1 MSSISKVNG
10 KDVKNLNVILE
21 RMSQADKDR
30 AEIHTDIK
38 FIKENL
44 FNPKEGL
51 WAETKLNSQFRESSQ
66 KWRTLIGIPVIGMVA
81 KSIYDLI
88 TKNS

>member
-1 MSSISKVNG
+1 MNG

-21 RMSQADKDR
+21 RMSQAEKDR

-66 KWRTLIGIPVIGMVA
+66 KWRTMIGIPVIGMVI
-81 KSIYDLI
+81 KSVYDMI
-88 TKNS
+88 TGNS

>member
-1 MSSISKVNG
+1 
-10 KDVKNLNVILE
+10 
-21 RMSQADKDR
+21 MSQADKDR
-30 AEIHTDIK
+30 AEINTDIK

>member
-1 MSSISKVNG
+1 MNG
-10 KDVKNLNVILE
+10 KDKQDLNVILE
-21 RMSQADKDR
+21 RMAQAEKDR
-30 AEIHTDIK
+30 SEIHADIK

-66 KWRTLIGIPVIGMVA
+66 KWRTLISISVIGIVA
-81 KSIYDLI
+81 KFIYDMI
-88 TKNS
+88 IGNS

>member
-1 MSSISKVNG
+1 MNG

-38 FIKENL
+38 FIKPVEAGEEKVVKT
-44 FNPKEGL
+44 PVRREYRGDS
-51 WAETKLNSQFRESSQ
+51 TKTQRY
-66 KWRTLIGIPVIGMVA
+66 TL
-81 KSIYDLI
+81 
-88 TKNS
+88 

>member
-1 MSSISKVNG
+1 MNG
-10 KDVKNLNVILE
+10 KDVKDLNVILE

-30 AEIHTDIK
+30 GDIHTDIK

-66 KWRTLIGIPVIGMVA
+66 KWRTLISVPVIGMVA

-88 TKNS
+88 VGKP